1 MLAILVQIA
10 NISSDFYFLLFAKM
24 LDFIYDSLETVKKLK
39 FPTVKQFAQLT
50 GAIFW
55 LVIVAWL
62 YFILCDTI
70 FSEGYKMF
78 YASMTGWEEAVEDIE
93 AVPAED
99 SGLALDDLVVEQM
112 PIEDGSV
119 EEAVEEVAE

>member
-93 AVPAED
+93 AVSAED
-99 SGLALDDLVVEQM
+99 SGLALDDLIVEEM
-112 PIEDGSV
+112 PIENEV
-119 EEAVEEVAE
+119 AEKAVEEVAE

>member
-93 AVPAED
+93 AVSAED
-99 SGLALDDLVVEQM
+99 SGLALDDLIVEEM
-112 PIEDGSV
+112 PIENEV
-119 EEAVEEVAE
+119 AEEAVEEVAE

>member
-93 AVPAED
+93 AVSAED
-99 SGLALDDLVVEQM
+99 SGLALDDLIVEQM
-112 PIEDGSV
+112 PIEDEAV
-119 EEAVEEVAE
+119 EEAVEVAE

>member
-1 MLAILVQIA
+1 
-10 NISSDFYFLLFAKM
+10 M
-24 LDFIYDSLETVKKLK
+24 LDFIYDSLDTVKKLK

-50 GAIFW
+50 GAIFG

-78 YASMTGWEEAVEDIE
+78 YSAMTNWEEIVAETDEDLLVDDDSIE
-93 AVPAED
+93 DTDLVLGED
-99 SGLALDDLVVEQM
+99 SLFKDAVTEA
-112 PIEDGSV
+112 PEV
-119 EEAVEEVAE
+119 EETALEEVEAAE

>member
-1 MLAILVQIA
+1 LLAILVQIA

-93 AVPAED
+93 AVSAED
-99 SGLALDDLVVEQM
+99 SGLALDDLIVEQM
-112 PIEDGSV
+112 PIE
-119 EEAVEEVAE
+119 EETVEEVAE